1 MVFSGTLGLCRFAP
15 GISVMVG
22 GKTERTKKKEYGM
35 LVGDVEKILTAD
47 ALLFKSPFSVDIWF
61 RLLPKHFARC
71 TTYYVILVIDRAFK
85 I

>member
-1 MVFSGTLGLCRFAP
+1 
-15 GISVMVG
+15 MVG

-47 ALLFKSPFSVDIWF
+47 TLLFKSPFSVDIWF
-61 RLLPKHFARC
+61 RLPEHFARC

-85 I
+85 IKSKKYKCN